1 MTVNWS
7 NVIRFLILGNK
18 VSAFVSLALV
28 VEFTL
33 ADQGDAAAVM
43 VAAMLCSVMFVVK
56 LEGIRKEL

>member
-1 MTVNWS
+1 MNWL
-7 NVIRFLILGNK
+7 NVINFLIFGNK
-18 VSAFVSLALV
+18 VSALLSLALV

-43 VAAMLCSVMFVVK
+43 VAAMLCNVMFVVK